1 MAAPSA
7 SPDTVRY
14 TATAIALHWLVALL
28 LLGQFAFGLALEDI
42 PRGTPER
49 GYFVNLHKSIG
60 VLIGLIIVLRV
71 GWRLTHRAPP
81 LPAATPGWQ
90 RRAAGFSHLALYLC
104 MLALPLSGY
113 LASNFSKHGIKFFN
127 VARWAPWGPDDKTL
141 YAFFNQLHHLAA
153 ALLALC
159 VAVHVLA
166 VAKHLLI
173 DRDGVLQRMWPR
185 RRAARLRTASGPR
198 AAAPPSAAPV
208 PPGAAVRVKANRR
221 RQRRR

>member
-1 MAAPSA
+1 MSA
-7 SPDTVRY
+7 SPASDGTVRY
-14 TATAIALHWLVALL
+14 TGTAIALHWLVALL
-28 LLGQFAFGLALEDI
+28 LLGQFGFGLTLEDI

-60 VLIGLIIVLRV
+60 VLIGLMIVLRV
-71 GWRLTHRAPP
+71 LWRLTHRAPP

-141 YAFFNQLHHLAA
+141 YTVFNQIHHVAA

-173 DRDGVLQRMWPR
+173 DRDGVLRRMWPR
-185 RRAARLRTASGPR
+185 RRTPGL
-198 AAAPPSAAPV
+198 
-208 PPGAAVRVKANRR
+208 PPGSGLPAETP
-221 RQRRR
+221 